1 MNFFK
6 ITTMSIGTIFINSSR
21 VLCLPKMSHCIMHT
35 LFISFFTSLDDLCC
49 NGWFQT
55 AESLV
60 SPVRV
65 SCPELLLLNSKV
77 SSKAAEHSFAKRTL
91 AWAWVKALFSKP
103 KFFWQSCVLCCCLT
117 QPLLLVMPWSYYP
130 ALKGLNSHGLYFPNL
145 KSDLL

>member
-1 MNFFK
+1 
-6 ITTMSIGTIFINSSR
+6 MSIGTIFINSSR
-21 VLCLPKMSHCIMHT
+21 VLCLPKMSHLIMHT
-35 LFISFFTSLDDLCC
+35 LFISFFTSIDDLCC

-77 SSKAAEHSFAKRTL
+77 SGKAAEHSFAKKNFGL
-91 AWAWVKALFSKP
+91 GLSESSFGKA
-103 KFFWQSCVLCCCLT
+103 VLCRCLT
-117 QPLLLVMPWSYYP
+117 LPLLVMPWSYYP
-130 ALKGLNSHGLYFPNL
+130 SLKGLNSLGLSFPNL